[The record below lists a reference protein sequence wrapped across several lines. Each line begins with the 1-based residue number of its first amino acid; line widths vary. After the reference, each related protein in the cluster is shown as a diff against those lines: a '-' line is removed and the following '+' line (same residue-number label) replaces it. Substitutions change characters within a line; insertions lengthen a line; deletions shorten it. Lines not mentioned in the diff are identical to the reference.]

1 MTHRFSFGPGADLLR
16 HAKSVRVELS
26 LFRGELAIQYRVEG
40 HIIPGME
47 DEDDEDAAVLDA
59 PDPEQLAG
67 DILSA
72 FIANTRKGGPR

>member
-47 DEDDEDAAVLDA
+47 DEEDAAVLDA
-59 PDPEQLAG
+59 ADPEQLAG
-67 DILSA
+67 EILSA
-72 FIANTRKGGPR
+72 FIANARKGGPR